1 MTMDDYKVLVEACRK
16 AVKDAAGPMAKPSAI
31 EATATNVASRLSAE
45 LVKRGLTIEK
55 LPTKDKNLRERL
67 GREIFLAKHGMTYED
82 YAAGRPQTTSLPDEY
97 AAPVLVALEN
107 MGIRL

>member
-1 MTMDDYKVLVEACRK
+1 MDDYKVLVEACRK
-16 AVKDAAGPMAKPSAI
+16 AVKEAAGPMAKPSSI
-31 EATATNVASRLSAE
+31 EAMASNIAGRLSAE
-45 LVKRGLTIEK
+45 LVKRGLTIAK
-55 LPTKDKNLRERL
+55 LPTKDVNLKERL

-82 YAAGRPQTTSLPDEY
+82 YSAGRQQTTSLPDEY

>member
-1 MTMDDYKVLVEACRK
+1 MNADEYDILVGACRK
-16 AVKDAAGPMAKPSAI
+16 AVKEAAGPMTKPSVVESIAM
-31 EATATNVASRLSAE
+31 NVAGRLSAE
-45 LVKRGLTIEK
+45 LVKHGLAIGKTRA
-55 LPTKDKNLRERL
+55 KDMNLRERL